1 MRNTSHRKAAVASKL
16 SAMNRHSRKLELL
29 NGHGRR
35 APASCGRIPRASGF
49 TLIELMVTLTV
60 AAILLGIAVPAFRAS
75 LMNDRLLTQASQLST
90 ALYLGRAEAVKQDTP
105 VLVCASADGATCS
118 GAGTWETGWIVLST
132 APGTTA
138 PVQSVPS
145 LSTGT
150 TLRAT
155 GGASQVSFQSTGT
168 MNAAASI
175 GFKLCD
181 SRGGTYARYLQVNV
195 TGNVVAAPKVGFD
208 LNNVALACP

>member
-1 MRNTSHRKAAVASKL
+1 MSFREPLYQSSPWPRGGCTTAAAL
-16 SAMNRHSRKLELL
+16 
-29 NGHGRR
+29 G
-35 APASCGRIPRASGF
+35 GF

-60 AAILLGIAVPAFRAS
+60 AAILMGLAVPAFRS
-75 LMNDRLLTQASQLST
+75 FLQNDRLMTQASQLST
-90 ALYLGRAEAVKQDTP
+90 ALYLARAEAVKQDTP
-105 VLVCASADGATCS
+105 VLVCASTNGSTCS

-138 PVQSVPS
+138 PVQVVPS

-155 GGASQVSFQSTGT
+155 GGAPQISFQSTG
-168 MNAAASI
+168 MVNAPAAI

-181 SRGGTYARYLQVNV
+181 ARGGTYARYLQVNV
-195 TGNVVAAPKVGFD
+195 TGNIVAAPNVGQD
-208 LNNVALACP
+208 LNNAALACP